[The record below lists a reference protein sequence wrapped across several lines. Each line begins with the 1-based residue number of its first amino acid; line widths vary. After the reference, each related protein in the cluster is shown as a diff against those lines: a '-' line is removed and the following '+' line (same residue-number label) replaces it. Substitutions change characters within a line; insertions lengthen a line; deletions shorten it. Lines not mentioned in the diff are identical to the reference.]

1 MKVSNEDDFGHLF
14 FFGGKKMTRADR
26 KFIPI
31 KPEVSKGITYAVL
44 AICVLMLSKKGNNNE

>member
-1 MKVSNEDDFGHLF
+1 MKMTLVIFFF
-14 FFGGKKMTRADR
+14 FFGGKIMTRADR

-44 AICVLMLSKKGNNNE
+44 AICVLMLSKKGK

>member
-14 FFGGKKMTRADR
+14 FGGKIMTRADR

-44 AICVLMLSKKGNNNE
+44 AICVLMLSKKEK

>member
-14 FFGGKKMTRADR
+14 FFGGKIMTKADR

-44 AICVLMLSKKGNNNE
+44 AICVLMLSKKGK